1 MSVSNNLTE
10 SLNNIESLKYLQ
22 FLDLHFVFQKYC
34 SVDLLLVRRH
44 TRTHTQTKRER
55 ERKRKRGGNFDLDF
69 FEFQCVALGCNLHT
83 RDSRSRGGCTH
94 WLRIF
99 SMTMQNLLLGFD
111 STLFTILYFRFMM
124 DLRPL
129 TTLFFSSFSF
139 KVNVGEKHESYALT
153 HTSGCPLSHA
163 NRSTRT
169 HEYAFASKSGNYW
182 IVYTYILLLL
192 IVVVCRFVYSR
203 ILCVF
208 SFSSNSNWF
217 LYTTTTHS
225 VTKLSNVKITAAERW
240 ANDLCTSIDTYCE
253 LKMSTHRY
261 L

>member
-1 MSVSNNLTE
+1 MFKILTIPW
-10 SLNNIESLKYLQ
+10 SAFCFPK
-22 FLDLHFVFQKYC
+22 V
-34 SVDLLLVRRH
+34 LLRWFTACQAAH
-44 TRTHTQTKRER
+44 THTHTQTARER

-83 RDSRSRGGCTH
+83 HTIRDRGEDARTDCVFFQ
-94 WLRIF
+94 WQCKN
-99 SMTMQNLLLGFD
+99 SLLGFN
-111 STLFTILYFRFMM
+111 STVFTILYFRFLM

-153 HTSGCPLSHA
+153 HTSVRPLSHA
-163 NRSTRT
+163 NTSERT
-169 HEYAFASKSGNYW
+169 HEYTFAGKSGNYW

-217 LYTTTTHS
+217 LYTTTTQS
-225 VTKLSNVKITAAERW
+225 VTKLSKVKITAVER
-240 ANDLCTSIDTYCE
+240 
-253 LKMSTHRY
+253 
-261 L
+261 